1 MSMGSY
7 ACSYSDK
14 LGWKG
19 MRFEWVRYV
28 NDAVAF
34 DIHLLSIYSVS
45 DNGISVFTDGNIFG
59 FTAMK

>member
-1 MSMGSY
+1 MSLGSY
-7 ACSYSDK
+7 ARSYGAN

-34 DIHLLSIYSVS
+34 DIHLLNIYNVS
-45 DNGISVFTDGNIFG
+45 DNGISVFMDGNIFG
-59 FTAMK
+59 FTTMK